1 MNFEEGYRVR
11 YLQDDFSRTISSE
24 ITDCVLLLSINM
36 CHKGKPCPEK
46 EKQNNTTCCQRYLNR
61 NRQSYDT
68 VY

>member
-46 EKQNNTTCCQRYLNR
+46 EKQNNVKMLSKMFEQK
-61 NRQSYDT
+61 
-68 VY
+68 

>member
-11 YLQDDFSRTISSE
+11 YLQDDFSHTISSE

-46 EKQNNTTCCQRYLNR
+46 EKQNNMFMFMT
-61 NRQSYDT
+61 
-68 VY
+68 

>member
-1 MNFEEGYRVR
+1 MIVEEGHRVR

-36 CHKGKPCPEK
+36 CHKGKPCPGK
-46 EKQNNTTCCQRYLNR
+46 EIKNNMTCCQRYLNR
-61 NRQSYDT
+61 NRQSYNT